1 MIYFITT
8 LLVTLGVI
16 VGYQLI
22 TKMKIVGGNELGIV
36 SGKNTGKGFKT
47 LSGGRIFIIPL
58 INKFAKLDLTPQTI
72 EVKVESAIAAGIV
85 PLNVKATVSFAIA
98 SNEAG
103 RNRAVT
109 RILQIAKNW
118 EELRHVASDIIEGH
132 LRDSIASITPEQVM
146 KDKDT
151 LVQKMINIC
160 KNDLENIG
168 LEITTMNIADV
179 DDHRL
184 DGVDEPD
191 LYIALL
197 KRIQTANAEMK
208 ARVAKAE
215 ARANAIEQQE
225 TRRAEIQVKALENEY
240 ENLVAATNVKVQE
253 HNIRKMVGIQKAERD
268 AEARVKG
275 LIQKIEAEKAN
286 AEMLKQ
292 KYEAEIITPAIAER
306 DRMILEAEAHAVQI
320 RSKAMAEIEQL
331 KETLSI
337 LKTKGK
343 EAREAYLIENFN
355 RIVAPFAQTMSLI
368 PVKKL
373 TVLTGASGTRGPI
386 SAIHPDAIDLSKN
399 ELLADIMKQA
409 FAVSGAVSQ
418 GSRSVQSR
426 EAPGKVRAAQ
436 AAPSAQDPGRET
448 HDKRDQ
454 AQPASEGADNSK
466 KH

>member
-1 MIYFITT
+1 MIYFISS
-8 LLVTLGVI
+8 LLITLGVI

-36 SGKNTGKGFKT
+36 SGKSSGKGFKT
-47 LSGGRIFIIPL
+47 LSGGRVFIIPL

-109 RILQIAKNW
+109 RILKIAKDW
-118 EELRHVASDIIEGH
+118 DELKHVASDIIEGH

-151 LVQKMINIC
+151 LVRKMINIC

-208 ARVAKAE
+208 ARAAKAE
-215 ARANAIEQQE
+215 ARANAAEQQE
-225 TRRAEIQVKALENEY
+225 ARRAEIEVKALENEY
-240 ENLVAATNVKVQE
+240 ENLVAATNVQIQE
-253 HNIRKMVGIQKAERD
+253 QNIRKKVGIQKAERD
-268 AEARVKG
+268 AEACVKG
-275 LIQKIEAEKAN
+275 LIQKIEAEK
-286 AEMLKQ
+286 EMVTMLKE
-292 KYEAEIITPAIAER
+292 KYEAEIITPATAER
-306 DRMILEAEAHAVQI
+306 DRMILEAEAEAVKM
-320 RSKAMAEIEQL
+320 RSRAMAEIEQL
-331 KETLSI
+331 KKTLSI
-337 LKTKGK
+337 LKSTGK
-343 EAREAYLIENFN
+343 QGLEAYLIENFN
-355 RIVAPFAQTMSLI
+355 RIVAPFAETMSLI

-373 TVLTGASGTRGPI
+373 TVLTGVSGNREPI
-386 SAIHPDAIDLSKN
+386 SAIHPDAIELGKN
-399 ELLADIMKQA
+399 ELLTNVMKQA
-409 FAVSGAVSQ
+409 LTPT
-418 GSRSVQSR
+418 
-426 EAPGKVRAAQ
+426 E
-436 AAPSAQDPGRET
+436 
-448 HDKRDQ
+448 HDT
-454 AQPASEGADNSK
+454 PASKQEK
-466 KH
+466 Q

>member
-1 MIYFITT
+1 MIYFILGLVGT
-8 LLVTLGVI
+8 LSTIVI
-16 VGYQLI
+16 YQLV

-36 SGKNTGKGFKT
+36 SGKTGGKGFKT
-47 LSGGRIFIIPL
+47 LSGGRVFIIPI
-58 INKFAKLDLTPQTI
+58 INQFAKLDLTPQTI

-118 EELRHVASDIIEGH
+118 ETLRHVASDIIEGH

-151 LVQKMINIC
+151 LVRKMINIC

-184 DGVDEPD
+184 EGVDEPD

-208 ARVAKAE
+208 ARVAKAD
-215 ARANAIEQQE
+215 AKANAAEQQE
-225 TRRAEIQVKALENEY
+225 ARRAEIEVKALENEY
-240 ENLVAATNVKVQE
+240 ENLVALTKVKVQE

-268 AEARVKG
+268 AEAKVNG
-275 LIQKIEAEKAN
+275 LIQKIEAEKQMIN
-286 AEMLKQ
+286 MLKE
-292 KYEAEIITPAIAER
+292 KYEAEIVTPAMAKR
-306 DRMILEAEAHAVQI
+306 DKMILDAEAQAVLM
-320 RSKAMAEIEQL
+320 RSKAQAEIDQL
-331 KETLSI
+331 KQTLGI
-337 LKTKGK
+337 LKK
-343 EAREAYLIENFN
+343 EGRQGWQTYLIENFA
-355 RIVAPFAQTMSLI
+355 RIITPFAETMNLI

-373 TVLTGASGTRGPI
+373 TVVTGTQGTRGPI
-386 SAIHPDAIDLSKN
+386 SAIHPNAIDMEKN
-399 ELLADIMKQA
+399 QFIGGIMQQA
-409 FAVSGAVSQ
+409 FG
-418 GSRSVQSR
+418 
-426 EAPGKVRAAQ
+426 
-436 AAPSAQDPGRET
+436 
-448 HDKRDQ
+448 Q
-454 AQPASEGADNSK
+454 AQPQEQGKGPEKQSSLEQNSETVTPTKNSK
-466 KH
+466 A